1 MRILFIDKVH
11 PFLQKEL
18 EKRNY
23 ICDLFYDKNKED
35 LKEII
40 NLYDGII
47 IRSRFNVDQEFI
59 KKASKLKFIARA
71 GSGMENINIK
81 YAKSRKIRCYNAAE
95 GNKQAVAEHAL
106 AMLLSLFNNLKR
118 SDTEV
123 REGIWNREENRGIEL
138 SGKTIGI
145 IGYGNNGSA
154 FAKLAEGFSV
164 KILAYDKYL
173 KEYPN
178 KSSMKEIYKKAN
190 IISLH
195 IPLTSETTYLVNK
208 KFIEQFKKPIYLINT
223 SRGKCVNTKDLISAI
238 KNEDIKGA
246 CLDVLEYEKDSFEE
260 IVQKGKNSNMEYLT
274 NSEKVILSPHIAGW
288 SIESHLKIAQVL
300 LRKIICDFD

>member
-1 MRILFIDKVH
+1 
-11 PFLQKEL
+11 
-18 EKRNY
+18 
-23 ICDLFYDKNKED
+23 
-35 LKEII
+35 
-40 NLYDGII
+40 
-47 IRSRFNVDQEFI
+47 
-59 KKASKLKFIARA
+59 
-71 GSGMENINIK
+71 ME
-81 YAKSRKIRCYNAAE
+81 
-95 GNKQAVAEHAL
+95 
-106 AMLLSLFNNLKR
+106 
-118 SDTEV
+118 
-123 REGIWNREENRGIEL
+123 
-138 SGKTIGI
+138 
-145 IGYGNNGSA
+145 
-154 FAKLAEGFSV
+154 
-164 KILAYDKYL
+164 
-173 KEYPN
+173 
-178 KSSMKEIYKKAN
+178 EIYKKAN

-208 KFIEQFKKPIYLINT
+208 KFIEQFKNPIYLINT